1 MHAVLRC
8 GVVVLTLLW
17 GTPVANGAESIRIA
31 GSDTMVMLNR
41 AWAREYAAVNAANR
55 VEVTGGGSLLG
66 IEAFL
71 GGSVDIAAV
80 SRPLTTIERSLI
92 KSRTDKDVIE
102 VTVAWDGLAIYV
114 YETNPVHSFSM
125 EDLEKIFRGEIRNW
139 KELGWQDRPIHLYIR
154 NRQSGTH
161 EFFKEHV
168 LRGKAYAK
176 AAQEVEST
184 ELLVATVARNPS
196 AIGFGGIGYA
206 PDARLVR
213 IKTEKSPLG
222 LPPTM
227 KYVATGEYPLTRPLY
242 WYVNPARFDAKTREL
257 IGWVLSDAGQAVV
270 ERSGFM
276 TVAESLRSEERKQ
289 LGIDAA
295 SGPLKKKMTP
305 CFSTDAAHL
314 LGVALKPSDAVSEAA
329 RS

>member
-1 MHAVLRC
+1 MSLPRFLALAC
-8 GVVVLTLLW
+8 CLAFFTEKSPAAG
-17 GTPVANGAESIRIA
+17 SIHIA

-41 AWAREYAAVNAANR
+41 AWAKEYSSVNPAVR

-80 SRPLTTIERSLI
+80 SRPLTTIERSLM

-102 VTVAWDGLAIYV
+102 VIVAWDGLAIYV
-114 YETNPVHSFSM
+114 YETNPIYSFSM
-125 EDLEKIFRGEIRNW
+125 DELEKIFRGEIRNW
-139 KELGWQDRPIHLYIR
+139 KELGWQDRPIHMYIR

-168 LRGKAYAK
+168 LRGQAYSKNAR
-176 AAQEVEST
+176 EVEST
-184 ELLVATVARNPS
+184 ELLVSTVARNPN

-213 IKTEKSPLG
+213 IKTGKSPLG

-227 KYVATGEYPLTRPLY
+227 QYVATGEYPLTRPLY
-242 WYVNPARFDAKTREL
+242 WYINPARFDDRTRQL
-257 IGWVLSDAGQAVV
+257 IGWVLSDTGQAVV

-276 TVAESLRSEERKQ
+276 TVAESLRAGERKE
-289 LGIDAA
+289 LG
-295 SGPLKKKMTP
+295 LETP
-305 CFSTDAAHL
+305 P
-314 LGVALKPSDAVSEAA
+314 KPAK
-329 RS
+329 RK

>member
-1 MHAVLRC
+1 MPR
-8 GVVVLTLLW
+8 LLFLL
-17 GTPVANGAESIRIA
+17 GTAIVALLGGAIAGRGAESVRIA

-41 AWAREYAAVNAANR
+41 NWAHDYARINPSVR

-66 IEAFL
+66 IESFL

-80 SRPLTTIERSLI
+80 SRPLTTIERSLV

-102 VTVAWDGLAIYV
+102 VVVAWDGLAIYV

-125 EDLEKIFRGEIRNW
+125 EELEKIFRGEIRNW

-168 LRGKAYAK
+168 LRGKGYAK
-176 AAQEVEST
+176 TAQEVEST
-184 ELLVATVARNPS
+184 ELLVATVARNQS

-213 IKTEKSPLG
+213 ITTEKSPLG
-222 LPPTM
+222 IPPTM

-242 WYVNPARFDAKTREL
+242 WYINPARFDTKTRQL
-257 IGWVLSDAGQAVV
+257 IAWVLSDEGQAVV

-276 TVAESLRSEERKQ
+276 TVDETLRAQERKE
-289 LGIDAA
+289 
-295 SGPLKKKMTP
+295 
-305 CFSTDAAHL
+305 
-314 LGVALKPSDAVSEAA
+314 LGVEPSVKP
-329 RS
+329 RTKK